1 MDIYSPAVLQE
12 MVRIGLPDEF
22 YFTQRYFSQ
31 VRTTTDEEIAFDE
44 MVDKYILMPF
54 VMPNVTGKPIVGSGY
69 TTKRF
74 KPAYMQAEDA
84 IRPANLSARAFG
96 EQINSVPD
104 KLARMNNGRMNIL
117 EAHTLAVRRT
127 IEWMCSQYLIYGK
140 YTVSGPDYPTVIL
153 DFGRAAG
160 NTIVN
165 SGAALWTAPTTATP
179 LSDIQ
184 AANTQIF
191 SAGKCSATEVTMSP
205 EDWALFTKT
214 TEVKDN
220 WKLFQPTGGPLPN
233 ISPQAAQKVQLK
245 GSFGDFTF
253 VVYNDFYEV
262 GSSQVRYLNP
272 GTVLVASPE
281 ETGLGGRQ
289 LYAGIQN
296 LNAIA
301 ERRDAQPIYQYEYMT
316 PNGKAQMLATESAP
330 LVAARKVN
338 ACAALTVR

>member
-1 MDIYSPAVLQE
+1 MDIYSPTVLQE

-22 YFTQRYFSQ
+22 YFTQRYFNT

-44 MVDKYILMPF
+44 LVDKYILMPF
-54 VMPNVTGKPIVGSGY
+54 VMPNVNGKPIVGSGY
-69 TTKRF
+69 STKRF

-96 EQINSVPD
+96 EQINSIPD
-104 KLARMNNGRMNIL
+104 KLQRMNNGRMNIL

-127 IEWMCSQYLIYGK
+127 IEWMCAQYLTFGK
-140 YTVSGPDYPTVIL
+140 YSVSGPDYPTVLL
-153 DFGRAAG
+153 DFGRDAG

-179 LSDIQ
+179 MADIQ
-184 AANTQIF
+184 ALNQQIF
-191 SAGKCSATEVTMSP
+191 NKAKCSAIEVTMTP
-205 EDWALFTKT
+205 EDYALFIKT

-220 WKLFQPTGGPLPN
+220 FKLFMPTGGPLPN
-233 ISPQAAQKVQLK
+233 ISPEAAAKVQRK
-245 GSFGDFTF
+245 GSLGDFNI

-262 GSSQVRYLNP
+262 GGSQVRYLNP
-272 GTVLVASPE
+272 GTVLVASPD

-296 LNAIA
+296 LKAIA
-301 ERRDAQPIYQYEYMT
+301 MGMDNRPIFQNEWMT
-316 PNGKAQMLATESAP
+316 ENGKAHMLSTESAP
-330 LVAARKVN
+330 LIAARKVN
-338 ACAALTVR
+338 AAGALIVR